1 MKNLLKI
8 IILIIVIILLV
19 PFLYQLFKPTGWIVT
34 KKSESYLNENRDILK
49 VLKAEKDCS
58 YEKPATFPD
67 RRFPLISCFS
77 NDLYK
82 IDNIVAEIDSIE
94 NYLKRNGWT
103 GGGSPALRM
112 YSKGDLEISVE
123 PYQGQSRP
131 IEEIKNQ
138 LDRLLIQ
145 LKHKIW

>member
-1 MKNLLKI
+1 MKKNLMIIVVILLI
-8 IILIIVIILLV
+8 IILI
-19 PFLYQLFKPTGWIVT
+19 PFLYHLFKPTGWIAT

-82 IDNIVAEIDSIE
+82 LDNITVEIDNIE
-94 NYLKRNGWT
+94 NYLNKNGWVV
-103 GGGSPALRM
+103 GGSKIYRL
-112 YSKGDLEISVE
+112 YSKGDLEIAVE
-123 PYQGQSRP
+123 LYQGQGRP
-131 IEEIKNQ
+131 TEEIENQ
-138 LDRLLIQ
+138 LGRLLIQ